1 MFLFCIRGFME
12 DNKKLKYK
20 KEYKF
25 MLIYFLT
32 FIVIYLITG
41 FVFNDF
47 KRYLFLTYGSILFYI
62 ARLLI
67 IMPFS
72 LKERSKKNI
81 IIRYIIWILLLII
94 PVLMMQYHVENNN
107 YFPLITINVDR
118 DLTPKNIISI
128 DEESDGRFILKVKD
142 NFKILQLT
150 DLHIGGSEESYNFDI
165 KVGESIKNLIYKTEP
180 DLIIITGDL
189 IYPIELQSFS
199 DNNSTMFTGVF
210 DFFDKFGIP
219 WTFTFGNHDFE
230 INYNDGDYS
239 KITPRELIKSC
250 AVEYNNLLISQE
262 YPMIYGRY
270 NNIIEIR
277 NEDNSLNQVL
287 YLIDSNS
294 YKSDNLNDYDYIH
307 LDQIDWYENSIK
319 DYNEKENKIV
329 SSMMF
334 FHIPLQEFQEAYNA
348 LISLS
353 PDAELLFGEH
363 REKTCSSNTNS
374 GLFEKVLELGSTKAI
389 FCGHD
394 HFNDIGIKYKGID
407 LVYGKSID
415 YLAYPGIDKKTEQ
428 RGGTLIT
435 LNNDSTYT
443 INQIEDK

>member
-62 ARLLI
+62 ARLII

-81 IIRYIIWILLLII
+81 IIRYIIWLLLLII
-94 PVLMMQYHVENNN
+94 PVIIMRYHMVNNN
-107 YFPLITINVDR
+107 YFPLINIELDENV
-118 DLTPKNIISI
+118 TSENIISI
-128 DEESDGRFILKVKD
+128 NEESDGKFVLKVKD
-142 NFKILQLT
+142 NFKILQVT
-150 DLHIGGSEESYNFDI
+150 DLHIGASEESYDLDL
-165 KVGESIKNLIYKTEP
+165 KAGETIRNLIYKSKP
-180 DLIIITGDL
+180 DLIVITGDL
-189 IYPIELQSFS
+189 IYPIEAQSFS
-199 DNNSTMFTGVF
+199 DNNNTMFLGVF
-210 DFFDKFGIP
+210 DFFERFGIP
-219 WTFTFGNHDFE
+219 WTFTLGNHDFE
-230 INYNDGDYS
+230 ITNDGGYG
-239 KITPRELIKSC
+239 KVTPKELIKYS
-250 AVEYNNLLISQE
+250 ANEYKNLLISE
-262 YPMIYGRY
+262 KFPDIYGRY

-277 NEDNSLNQVL
+277 NEDDSLNQVL

-294 YKSDNLNDYDYIH
+294 YKTDNLNDYDYIH
-307 LDQIDWYENSIK
+307 SDQIDWYENSIK
-319 DYNEKENKIV
+319 EYNEKENKIV

-334 FHIPLQEFQEAYNA
+334 FHIPLQEFQDAYNA

-363 REKTCSSNTNS
+363 REKTCSSNTSS

-435 LNNDSTYT
+435 LNSDSTYT